1 MKLDEKYFVPFIAI
15 VAVVAAL
22 IIVFFTVSNR
32 QGREEA
38 FKESIAEQDSLRY
51 HRMPVLNSTTDSL
64 SISSFSDQFVILDFW
79 ASWTESFSRQSHRQ
93 LANLKEQYPGKV
105 EIIAAVVRD
114 KPEKTQEYINRYD
127 YPFHFV
133 EGTAVFNGF
142 NVPGV
147 PTQLVYRPNGKLSSV
162 FTGYADSTRMDSLQ
176 TLIRNE

>member
-15 VAVVAAL
+15 VGVVAAL

-38 FKESIAEQDSLRY
+38 FKESITEQDSLRY
-51 HRMPVLNSTTDSL
+51 QRMPVLNSTDSL

-105 EIIAAVVRD
+105 EVIAAVVRD
-114 KPEKTQEYINRYD
+114 KPEKAREYINRYD

-147 PTQLVYRPNGKLSSV
+147 PTQLVYRPDGTLSSI

>member
-15 VAVVAAL
+15 VAAVTAL
-22 IIVFFTVSNR
+22 IIAFFTVSNR

-38 FKESIAEQDSLRY
+38 FKESMAAQDSLRY
-51 HRMPVLNSTTDSL
+51 QSMPVLNSTDSL

-93 LANLKEQYPGKV
+93 LADLKEQYPDQI
-105 EIIAAVVRD
+105 EIIAAVVQD
-114 KPEKTQEYINRYD
+114 KPENIQEYINRYN
-127 YPFHFV
+127 YPFHYV
-133 EGTAVFNGF
+133 EGTVVFNGF

-147 PTQLVYRPNGKLSSV
+147 PTQLIYRPDGTLSSI

-176 TLIRNE
+176 TLMRNE